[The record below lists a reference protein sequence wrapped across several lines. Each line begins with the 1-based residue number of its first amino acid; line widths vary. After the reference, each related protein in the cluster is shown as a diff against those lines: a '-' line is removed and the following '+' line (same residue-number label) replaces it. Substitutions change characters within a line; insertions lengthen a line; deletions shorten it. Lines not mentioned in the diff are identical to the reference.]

1 MAHDELNRL
10 TATAAADAIRRG
22 EITSEALVGACLDR
36 IAARDGEIGAFVHLD
51 PAHALSAARS
61 ADEARLQ
68 GRGTGPLHGV
78 PVAIKDVIETA
89 DYPTEHGSKAFVG
102 NQPETDAV
110 CVTGLRAA
118 GAIILGK
125 TVTTELA
132 ARYPGKTRN
141 PHNPAHT
148 PGGSSSGSAAAVA
161 DAMVPLA
168 LGTQTGG
175 SVIRPASFCGVY
187 GFKPT
192 FGLIPR
198 PGVLTQS
205 HSLDTV
211 GVMARSLED
220 LALAGDAMQGFD
232 SRDAWSLSGGRG
244 RLTDMA
250 SMDWPVPPI
259 FAWVKSPS
267 WSGADPAMQEA
278 FGELAEALGARMVE
292 IDLNLAIERGVAAA
306 RTVQMVE
313 LAHHFGPLFDR
324 TPDLVSAPLIE
335 MIEEGRAARAVD
347 YAAALDARQAL
358 YGVVEEVFDTHGPIL
373 TPASPG
379 RAPLGLTSTGDPV
392 FNAFWTYLGVPCV
405 TLPLLEAE
413 GLPIGVQLVGAR
425 RDDGRLLRTA
435 RLLVDELAA

>member
-22 EITSEALVGACLDR
+22 DITSEALVGACLDR
-36 IAARDGEIGAFVHLD
+36 IGAREAEVGAFIHLD
-51 PAHALSAARS
+51 PGHALSAARA
-61 ADEARLQ
+61 ADETRRQ
-68 GRGTGPLHGV
+68 GLATGPLHGV
-78 PVAIKDVIETA
+78 PVAIKDVIDTA
-89 DYPTEHGSKAFVG
+89 DYPTEHGSKAFPG
-102 NQPETDAV
+102 NQPEADAA
-110 CVTGLRAA
+110 CVAALRAV

-132 ARYPGKTRN
+132 ARCPGKTRN
-141 PHNPAHT
+141 PHNLAHT

-175 SVIRPASFCGVY
+175 SVIRPASFCGIY

-220 LALAGDAMQGFD
+220 LALAGEVLQGHD
-232 SRDAWSLSGGRG
+232 GRDASSLSVSAG
-244 RLTDMA
+244 RLVETA
-250 SMDWPVPPI
+250 RMDWPVEPT
-259 FAWVKSPS
+259 FAFVKSPA
-267 WSGADPAMQEA
+267 WAGADPAMHEA
-278 FGELAEALGARMVE
+278 FGELAEVLGARLVE
-292 IDLNLAIERGVAAA
+292 VDINLAIEKGIAAA

-324 TPDLVSAPLIE
+324 TPDLVSTQLIE
-335 MIEEGRAARAVD
+335 MIEEGRSARAID

-358 YGVVEEVFDTHGPIL
+358 YSVVEELFYTHGPIL

-379 RAPLGLTSTGDPV
+379 RAPLGLTTTGDPV

-435 RLLVDELAA
+435 RLLVEELA